1 MKRRE
6 QPAFAKRNQSIQSI
20 NFSFKEKSELI
31 SLLISLALSLAGQPA
46 GVSFMNLSIP
56 STSSILLH
64 YSIAPA
70 KTGSPNLFLSSLM
83 SEIKGR
89 EWFVCWPAAHNQ
101 LSSAASGMKK
111 QTHSLQQIKICL
123 RE

>member
-46 GVSFMNLSIP
+46 GVSFMNLSIHSLNSYFYNSGAAASP
-56 STSSILLH
+56 TKSILFKKEEENIPIQRIGGGLR
-64 YSIAPA
+64 PCC
-70 KTGSPNLFLSSLM
+70 LFIS
-83 SEIKGR
+83 
-89 EWFVCWPAAHNQ
+89 FF
-101 LSSAASGMKK
+101 
-111 QTHSLQQIKICL
+111 
-123 RE
+123 